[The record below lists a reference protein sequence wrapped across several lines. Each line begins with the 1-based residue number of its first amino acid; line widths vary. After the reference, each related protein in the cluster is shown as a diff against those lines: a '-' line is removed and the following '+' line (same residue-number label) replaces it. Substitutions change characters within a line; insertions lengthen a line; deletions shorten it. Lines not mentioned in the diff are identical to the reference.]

1 MKRVFGL
8 LALVSYLATLWLGW
22 ESQRLV
28 PRATVL
34 RQVGLRQQCFFTNDA
49 RLFVCGDNKEIR
61 VYDVLRGELLATWPR
76 AIRDMM
82 PLSELHGDPALVPFR
97 TKGELEIF
105 DLISG
110 KTVGRLTPGQATRLH
125 VYFAPDGK
133 LAATVHDFQ
142 TVRVWEVETGRL
154 LREF

>member
-49 RLFVCGDNKEIR
+49 RLFV
-61 VYDVLRGELLATWPR
+61 
-76 AIRDMM
+76 
-82 PLSELHGDPALVPFR
+82 
-97 TKGELEIF
+97 
-105 DLISG
+105 
-110 KTVGRLTPGQATRLH
+110 
-125 VYFAPDGK
+125 
-133 LAATVHDFQ
+133 
-142 TVRVWEVETGRL
+142 
-154 LREF
+154 